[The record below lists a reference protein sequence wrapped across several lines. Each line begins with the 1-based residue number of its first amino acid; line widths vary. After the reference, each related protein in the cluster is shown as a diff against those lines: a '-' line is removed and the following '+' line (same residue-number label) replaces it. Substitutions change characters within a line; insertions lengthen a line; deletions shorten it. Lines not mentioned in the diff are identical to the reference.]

1 MKRLLLALALS
12 APLQFAAA
20 AERWDFDRA
29 HTQVLFTVSHLG
41 FTEMTGQFR
50 DFSGELMLDQEN
62 LTNSSVTARINT
74 SSIDM
79 NFERLDAHLKNK
91 DFFDVENHAE
101 MVFTSSRVE
110 KVADDRL
117 TVHGE
122 LSLLGKSKPVSLD
135 VRINK
140 LGNHP
145 MSGNPYGGFTATG
158 SIKRSDWGMTYGVP
172 NVGDEIG
179 IRINLEA
186 KPAPAAE

>member
-1 MKRLLLALALS
+1 MKRLLLALALA
-12 APLQFAAA
+12 APLQFASA

-41 FTEMTGQFR
+41 YTELTGQFR
-50 DFSGELMLDQEN
+50 DVSGELMLDSED
-62 LTNSSVTARINT
+62 LSKSSVTARINAA
-74 SSIDM
+74 SIDM
-79 NFERLDAHLKNK
+79 NFERLEAHLKNK
-91 DFFDVENHAE
+91 DFFDAENHAD
-101 MVFTSSRVE
+101 MLFTSTRVE

-117 TVHGE
+117 TVQGD
-122 LSLLGKSKPVSLD
+122 LSLLGKSLPVSLD

-140 LGNHP
+140 LGDHP
-145 MSGNPYGGFTATG
+145 MSGKPYGGFTATT

>member
-1 MKRLLLALALS
+1 MKRLLLALALA
-12 APLQFAAA
+12 APLQFASA

-41 FTEMTGQFR
+41 YTELTGQFR
-50 DFSGELMLDQEN
+50 DVSGELMLDSED
-62 LTNSSVTARINT
+62 LSKSSVTARINAA
-74 SSIDM
+74 SIDM
-79 NFERLDAHLKNK
+79 NFERLEAHLKNK
-91 DFFDVENHAE
+91 DFFDAENHAD
-101 MVFTSSRVE
+101 MLFTSTRVE

-117 TVHGE
+117 TVHGD
-122 LSLLGKSKPVSLD
+122 LSLLGKSLPVSLD

-140 LGNHP
+140 LGDHP
-145 MSGNPYGGFTATG
+145 MSGKPYGGFTATT

>member
-1 MKRLLLALALS
+1 MKPLLLALALA
-12 APLQFAAA
+12 APLQVANA

-50 DFSGELMLDQEN
+50 EFSGELMLDRED
-62 LTNSSVTARINT
+62 LTKSSVTARIDTN
-74 SSIDM
+74 SVDM

-101 MVFTSSRVE
+101 MVFTSTRVE

-117 TVHGE
+117 TVHGD
-122 LSLLGKSKPVSLD
+122 LSLLGQTKPVSLD

-140 LGNHP
+140 IANHP
-145 MSGNPYGGFTATG
+145 MSGKPYAGFAATT
-158 SIKRSDWGMTYGVP
+158 SIKRSDFGMTYGVP

>member
-1 MKRLLLALALS
+1 MKRILLALALA
-12 APLQFAAA
+12 APLQFASA

-41 FTEMTGQFR
+41 YTELTGQFR
-50 DFSGELMLDQEN
+50 EVSGELMLDRED
-62 LTNSSVTARINT
+62 LSKSSVTARINT
-74 SSIDM
+74 ASIDM
-79 NFERLDAHLKNK
+79 NFERLEAHLKNE
-91 DFFDVENHAE
+91 DFFNAENHAD
-101 MVFTSSRVE
+101 MVFTSTRVE

-117 TVHGE
+117 TVHGD
-122 LSLLGKSKPVSLD
+122 LSLLGKSLPVSLD

-140 LGNHP
+140 LGDHP
-145 MSGNPYGGFTATG
+145 MSGKPYGGFTATT

>member
-1 MKRLLLALALS
+1 MKRFLLALVLA

-20 AERWDFDRA
+20 AERWEFDRA

-41 FTEMTGQFR
+41 FTELTGQFR
-50 DFSGELMLDQEN
+50 EVSGELILDSED
-62 LTNSSVTARINT
+62 LSKSSVTARIDT
-74 SSIDM
+74 ASIDM
-79 NFERLDAHLKNK
+79 NFERLETHLKNK

-101 MVFTSSRVE
+101 MLFTSTSVE

-117 TVHGE
+117 TVHGD
-122 LSLLGKSKPVSLD
+122 LSLLGKTQPVSLD

-145 MSGNPYGGFTATG
+145 MSGKPYGGFTATT
-158 SIKRSDWGMTYGVP
+158 SIKRSDWGMSYGVP

-186 KPAPAAE
+186 MPTPVAE

>member
-1 MKRLLLALALS
+1 MKRFLLALALA

-20 AERWDFDRA
+20 AERWEFDRA

-41 FTEMTGQFR
+41 FTELTGQFR
-50 DFSGELMLDQEN
+50 ELSGELMLDRED
-62 LTNSSVTARINT
+62 LSKSSVTARIDT
-74 SSIDM
+74 ASIDM
-79 NFERLDAHLKNK
+79 NFEQLDAHLKKK
-91 DFFDVENHAE
+91 DFFDVENHAG
-101 MVFTSSRVE
+101 MLFTSTRVE

-117 TVHGE
+117 TVHGD
-122 LSLLGKSKPVSLD
+122 LSLLGKTRPVSLD

-140 LGNHP
+140 LGTHP
-145 MSGNPYGGFTATG
+145 MSGKPYGGFTATT
-158 SIKRSDWGMTYGVP
+158 SLKRSDWGMSYGVP